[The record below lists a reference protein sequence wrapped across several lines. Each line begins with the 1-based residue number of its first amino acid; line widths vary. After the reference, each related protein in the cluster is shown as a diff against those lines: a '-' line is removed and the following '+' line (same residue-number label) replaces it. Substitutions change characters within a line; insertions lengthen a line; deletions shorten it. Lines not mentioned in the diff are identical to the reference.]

1 LIPPGVMM
9 WPFLACGGAW
19 IMAGITAGDRFWPYP
34 SVELRG
40 PSRARAKGR
49 VPAQTLTVVEPEPA
63 VEGRWGICLSGGG
76 VRAAA
81 FSLGAMQE
89 MHQHGMIHGKDRAT
103 WLSAVSGGSYL
114 AGAAA
119 MISAGPRIVGE
130 GDTAEV
136 VAADQTRPAFA
147 AGSPE
152 ERLLR
157 NRTRYLTHGRGGPLG
172 AGWRYLMGTAL
183 NLVLVGLVIYVVFKP
198 MGWIYGWALP
208 HLRADTL
215 QPVACGATT
224 CGATLAR
231 FDAPH
236 WLVLT
241 VLGLLAG
248 SLLTGLG
255 WVLARWP
262 EAGND
267 FLGGA
272 SGVLLAAG
280 LLVWLMGIAVPH
292 ALEFVRVILPR
303 HGVGAKAAVST
314 SGQITGR
321 AAAASS
327 QRTIATG
334 SVAAALV
341 SVVTGYGA
349 LRAGR
354 ATPPTVQ
361 SAEKAVQRV
370 ASSWAKRFATQ
381 HRGLV
386 LNLAAAISGPVLVAG
401 GALLA
406 IAYGASSPPGAG
418 SAGVLRPLLEVGV
431 PLAAVVAIWSL
442 GDLNVWSLHP
452 FYQRRLA
459 ASYAL
464 RRIKI
469 PQPQEPSPFW
479 VDGEEA
485 EPLREGGVDA
495 CLAEIHGPPDDRADF
510 PDLLIC
516 AAANIADYGAT
527 PTGSN
532 VTSFVFSEREVGG
545 PLVGSVPTDVYARL
559 VDRHAKELTVPN
571 CVAIAGAAFSPS
583 MGKMTRAPLRFLMAL
598 LNLRLGV
605 WLPNPRRLDLSRAR
619 TDASGNITYRFHARA
634 RPVYLL
640 WEMIG
645 RNKLDNRFLYLTD
658 GGHYENLGLVEL
670 VRRRCQWIWC
680 IDASGDSIDTFN
692 TLGEALAL
700 ADSELGVHIDLVP
713 EQEIAPDPDVSAAR
727 AKAGKPPLV
736 RSPYCVGRIYYPDG
750 TVGTLVVIKAGVAEN
765 SPWEVQSFY
774 ERNHQFPCDPT
785 FDQLFT
791 AERFDAYRALGAW
804 SVAEAWTDA
813 GEEFQEFLA
822 TRPS

>member
-1 LIPPGVMM
+1 
-9 WPFLACGGAW
+9 
-19 IMAGITAGDRFWPYP
+19 MAEPNAGDRFWPYP
-34 SVELRG
+34 AVKLRG
-40 PSRARAKGR
+40 PSGKRGR
-49 VPAQTLTVVEPEPA
+49 VEPQSLPVEEPEPA
-63 VEGRWGICLSGGG
+63 VAGRWGICLSGGG

-119 MISAGPRIVGE
+119 MVSAGPRIVGE
-130 GDTAEV
+130 GDTKAADV
-136 VAADQTRPAFA
+136 AAADQTWPAFA
-147 AGSPE
+147 PGSPE

-157 NRTRYLTHGRGGPLG
+157 NRIRYLTHGRGGPLA
-172 AGWRYLMGTAL
+172 AGWRYLMGTAM
-183 NLVLVGLVIYVVFKP
+183 NIVLVGLVIYVVFKP
-198 MGWIYGWALP
+198 IGWIYGWALP
-208 HLRADTL
+208 NLRADSL
-215 QPVACGATT
+215 QPVACRAST
-224 CGATLAR
+224 CGAALTR

-248 SLLTGLG
+248 SLFTGLG

-262 EAGND
+262 EAGNG
-267 FLGGA
+267 FLGRA

-303 HGVGAKAAVST
+303 HGVGAKAPVST
-314 SGQITGR
+314 AGQISGS
-321 AAAASS
+321 AAASSS

-334 SVAAALV
+334 SAAAALV
-341 SVVTGYGA
+341 AVVTGFGA
-349 LRAGR
+349 LRAGS

-370 ASSWAKRFATQ
+370 ATSWGKRFATRY
-381 HRGLV
+381 RGLL

-406 IAYGASSPPGAG
+406 ITYGASSPLGAG
-418 SAGVLRPLLEVGV
+418 SAGVLRPVLEVAV
-431 PLAAVVAIWSL
+431 PLVAVVVIWWR

-464 RRIKI
+464 RRVRT
-469 PQPQEPSPFW
+469 PEPDEPSPVW
-479 VDGEEA
+479 VDGHEA
-485 EPLREGGVDA
+485 QPLPEGGVDA
-495 CLAEIHGPPDDRADF
+495 CLERILGPPDDRSDF

-532 VTSFVFSEREVGG
+532 VTSFVFSQREVGG
-545 PLVGSVPTDVYARL
+545 PLVGSVPTHVYARL

-605 WLPNPRRLDLSRAR
+605 WLPNPRRLDLARVR
-619 TDASGNITYRFHARA
+619 TDASGNPIYRFRARA

-645 RNKLDNRFLYLTD
+645 RNKLENRFLYLTD

-670 VRRRCQWIWC
+670 IRRRCQWIWC

-692 TLGEALAL
+692 TLGEAFAL
-700 ADSELGVHIDLVP
+700 ADSELGVSIDLDP
-713 EQEIAPDPDVSAAR
+713 EREIAPDPDVSAAR

-736 RSPYCVGRIYYPDG
+736 RSPYCVGRVWYPDG

-804 SVAEAWTDA
+804 SISEAWGDV
-813 GEEFQEFLA
+813 GEDFQQFLA
-822 TRPS
+822 TRPG